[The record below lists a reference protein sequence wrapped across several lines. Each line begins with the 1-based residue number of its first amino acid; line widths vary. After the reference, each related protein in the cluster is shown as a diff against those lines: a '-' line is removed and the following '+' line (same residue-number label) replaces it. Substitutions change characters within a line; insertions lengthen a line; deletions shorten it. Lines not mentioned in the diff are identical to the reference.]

1 MQINLLH
8 LDNWLIIIVS
18 QLLWFHSITTDS
30 TVHESSSH
38 VFFFLVLIH
47 LICQDHVRPVVRLG
61 TRDCSGATSSALSC
75 SLLRDTVQ
83 DLCSFPSTK
92 LSKRCFKSKIALQ
105 RVGLRFGDA
114 RGVRRVVSAVVGQ
127 AECLCHGSCKAVGGH
142 QHHRYHSHIRVQ
154 KHFCWSF
161 LQKHALKEL
170 QYSSGSKA
178 GYNCK
183 DVIGTDMEVC

>member
-38 VFFFLVLIH
+38 VVFFLGLIH

-92 LSKRCFKSKIALQ
+92 LSKWCCKSKIALQ
-105 RVGLRFGDA
+105 RVRDS
-114 RGVRRVVSAVVGQ
+114 VTHVVS
-127 AECLCHGSCKAVGGH
+127 GG
-142 QHHRYHSHIRVQ
+142 
-154 KHFCWSF
+154 
-161 LQKHALKEL
+161 L
-170 QYSSGSKA
+170 
-178 GYNCK
+178 
-183 DVIGTDMEVC
+183 